1 MNIGFL
7 SHASFDVMNE
17 FMDREFLDNSLMEWS
32 IAAGIFLVIYIAVRI
47 FKYLLIRYLK
57 KMAERTS
64 TQFDD
69 FLIEVVRSSIVPML
83 YFGGAYIAL
92 ATLDFPERAINIIKI
107 AMMVILTFY
116 VLRIITSAIKFGV
129 YSYLDRQEDRE
140 VKKRQVRGILV
151 IVNIVVWALG
161 IVFLLDNMGRDVT
174 AIIAGLGVGGIAVAL
189 AAQTILGDLF
199 SYFVIFFDRPFEI
212 GDFIIVDDK
221 MGNVEYVGIKTT
233 RIRTLNGEILV
244 MSNTDL
250 TNSRLHNYKQMQRR
264 RIVFKIGVTYQ
275 ATYEQLQ
282 AIPGFIK
289 DIIDDVDG
297 LTLDRTNFSGY
308 GDSSLD
314 FETVYYV
321 ETDDYNLYMNMQEQV
336 YLALFKKFAEE
347 GISFAYPTRTL
358 FLTMEKAEQ
367 LNVMTATPGIGNN
380 GADTNAAKQA

>member
-1 MNIGFL
+1 
-7 SHASFDVMNE
+7 
-17 FMDREFLDNSLMEWS
+17 MEWS

>member
-1 MNIGFL
+1 
-7 SHASFDVMNE
+7 
-17 FMDREFLDNSLMEWS
+17 MEWS
-32 IAAGIFLVIYIAVRI
+32 IAIGIFLVIYLAVRI

-107 AMMVILTFY
+107 AMMVVLTFY

-129 YSYLDRQEDRE
+129 YSYLDKQEDKE
-140 VKKRQVRGILV
+140 VKKRQVKGILV
-151 IVNIVVWALG
+151 IVNVVVWALG

-233 RIRTLNGEILV
+233 RIRTLNGELLV

-264 RIVFKIGVTYQ
+264 RVVFKIGVTYQ

-289 DIIDDVDG
+289 DIIDNVEG

-358 FLTMEKAEQ
+358 FLAMDKAEQ
-367 LNVMTATPGIGNN
+367 LNVMTATPKIGNN
-380 GADTNAAKQA
+380 GADANAATQA

>member
-1 MNIGFL
+1 
-7 SHASFDVMNE
+7 MNE

-32 IAAGIFLVIYIAVRI
+32 IAAGIFLVIYLAVRI

-57 KMAERTS
+57 KMAEQTS

-92 ATLDFPERAINIIKI
+92 ATLDFPERAINIIKV

-116 VLRIITSAIKFGV
+116 VLRIITSGIKFGV
-129 YSYLDRQEDRE
+129 YSYLDKQEDRD
-140 VKKRQVRGILV
+140 VKKRQVKGILV
-151 IVNIVVWALG
+151 IVNVVVWALG
-161 IVFLLDNMGRDVT
+161 VVFLLDNMGRDVT

-233 RIRTLNGEILV
+233 HIRTLNGEILV

-321 ETDDYNLYMNMQEQV
+321 ETDDYNSYMNMQEQV
-336 YLALFKKFAEE
+336 YLALFKKFADE

-358 FLTMEKAEQ
+358 FLTMDKTEQ
-367 LNVMTATPGIGNN
+367 LNVMSATPKIGNN
-380 GADTNAAKQA
+380 GAEANAAKQA